1 MIHGSGLAIYKSL
14 SFNFCVLFPRM
25 KVLCLFA
32 FSFALI
38 GCSFNSDSEKDFL
51 IQREREHLE
60 EIERIEHQKGIKLI
74 LCSQCRNNIQ
84 FDEFGLPEF
93 AVKELCGECQLFYF
107 ILSLPVGSPVQFP

>member
-1 MIHGSGLAIYKSL
+1 
-14 SFNFCVLFPRM
+14 M

-51 IQREREHLE
+51 IQRER
-60 EIERIEHQKGIKLI
+60 IEHQEEIKRI

-93 AVKELCGECQLFYF
+93 AVKELCGECQLSYLLL
-107 ILSLPVGSPVQFP
+107 ILPPLSPGGYL